1 MLTFLAVFPVCE
13 LFLAHL
19 YKFPTFFFTAEN
31 GLYYVLSIYYAMCIY
46 LTICFPI

>member
-19 YKFPTFFFTAEN
+19 YIFPTFFFTAES
-31 GLYYVLSIYYAMCIY
+31 GLYYVLSIYYTMCIY